1 MEQDNKKAYWKA
13 AISLTIKVMALWA
26 FFGYVP
32 TILFVEQLNSIKM
45 GGFPLGFWF
54 AQNGSIYAFFIL
66 VLWYAKAMAKLDEK
80 FDVNE

>member
-1 MEQDNKKAYWKA
+1 MEQDNKKDYWKA
-13 AISLTIKVMALWA
+13 TLSLTLKVMALWA

-32 TILFVEQLNSIKM
+32 TILFVEQLNSIHM

-54 AQNGSIYAFFIL
+54 AQNGSIIIFFFL
-66 VLWYAKAMAKLDEK
+66 VLWYAKAMHKLDAK